1 MKKKILT
8 NSMNYIKN
16 KKKHLNS
23 EQLEIIEYG
32 LESIYLTITKI
43 IIILLLAKIL
53 NIFKETIL
61 MIVFYNIIRLFS
73 FGLHAKNSTTCLI
86 TSLILFIGGTY
97 LAIYLNISLIIK
109 EILSILCL
117 ILIIIYAPADTEKRP
132 LINKKKRKKFKILSI
147 LTTIIIICLI
157 TYLNNNVLTN
167 FMVIGLIEATIM
179 ILPITYKLHKLPYNN
194 YKNYNYI

>member
-1 MKKKILT
+1 
-8 NSMNYIKN
+8 MNYIKN

-61 MIVFYNIIRLFS
+61 MIVFYNIIRLFV
-73 FGLHAKNSTTCLI
+73 FGLHAKNSTACLI
-86 TSLILFIGGTY
+86 TSLMLFIGGTY

-132 LINKKKRKKFKILSI
+132 LINKKKRKRFKILSI
-147 LTTIIIICLI
+147 LTTIIIIFFI
-157 TYLNNNVLTN
+157 TYLNNNILSN

-179 ILPITYKLHKLPYNN
+179 ILPITYKLYKLPYNN